1 MCIYFVFSSY
11 DNDRKHLLN
20 LSYSMFKHIYT
31 IAPTLLKRHR
41 ERYVIAIIN
50 TYNYKKIILFTEVFK
65 MIAYLKNIIFLKK
78 IKKYFKEIQ
87 FWKNFIKKYYLL

>member
-31 IAPTLLKRHR
+31 IAPTLLKRTR
-41 ERYVIAIIN
+41 EICNSNNN

-65 MIAYLKNIIFLKK
+65 MIAYLKEYKFSRNKILKNVS
-78 IKKYFKEIQ
+78 KKY
-87 FWKNFIKKYYLL
+87 NFGTIY